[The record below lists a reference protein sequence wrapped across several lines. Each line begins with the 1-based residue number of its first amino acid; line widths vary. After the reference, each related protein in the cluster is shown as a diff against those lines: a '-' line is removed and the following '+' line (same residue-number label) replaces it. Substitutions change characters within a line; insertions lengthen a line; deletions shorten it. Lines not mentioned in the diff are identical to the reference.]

1 LNCAIWNIWWG
12 LQENRV
18 SKFDKTV
25 QIFQKQ
31 VLRIG
36 ALCCNELH
44 VHTLIKIYCSSIL
57 VSEKRIIDMEYH
69 LPFLCF
75 SVENILL
82 LLSCILTQ
90 QRIIF
95 LASNYSLL
103 TPITE
108 VRRFPYRRYCDGE
121 YNIYLMDEQ
130 YEWFLRIFLAKI
142 ESPGRVL

>member
-1 LNCAIWNIWWG
+1 
-12 LQENRV
+12 
-18 SKFDKTV
+18 
-25 QIFQKQ
+25 
-31 VLRIG
+31 
-36 ALCCNELH
+36 
-44 VHTLIKIYCSSIL
+44 
-57 VSEKRIIDMEYH
+57 MEYH

-108 VRRFPYRRYCDGE
+108 VGSRTADTVMASTV
-121 YNIYLMDEQ
+121 YLMDELQ
-130 YEWFLRIFLAKI
+130 YE
-142 ESPGRVL
+142 

>member
-1 LNCAIWNIWWG
+1 MGIGGYVAMSCAC
-12 LQENRV
+12 
-18 SKFDKTV
+18 
-25 QIFQKQ
+25 
-31 VLRIG
+31 
-36 ALCCNELH
+36 A
-44 VHTLIKIYCSSIL
+44 HTLIKTYCFSIL

-108 VRRFPYRRYCDGE
+108 VGSRTADTRELRSTTRAAQRRGLNFSARMSVKQFHYC
-121 YNIYLMDEQ
+121 NKCLKIFQ
-130 YEWFLRIFLAKI
+130 ITLRTAKFD
-142 ESPGRVL
+142 